1 MCGIERK
8 CLKCGEWK
16 SPAKFQS
23 GRNQCKV
30 CRNEYILAKSRAL
43 RGTPKSTGP
52 VLSCVVTGSPYRL
65 ANAIASAAGD
75 GQIYAF
81 RFRTGSVT
89 WRKRPHGPEGAEFL
103 GCYNPGCDYRQIIE
117 DLQVAA

>member
-16 SPAKFQS
+16 SPAKFQA

-30 CRNEYILAKSRAL
+30 CRNEYILAKSRAS
-43 RGTPKSTGP
+43 RGTPKTTGP
-52 VLSCVVTGSPYRL
+52 VLSCVVSGSPQRL
-65 ANAIASAAGD
+65 AIAIASAAGD

-81 RFRTGSVT
+81 RYRTGAIT
-89 WRKRPHGPEGAEFL
+89 WRKRAVGPEGAEFL
-103 GCYNPGCDYRQIIE
+103 GCYNPGCDYRQIIQ
-117 DLQVAA
+117 DLAA